1 MIVSFLMIVSEHQLI
16 ILPLHPMKEVVLQ
29 IDDSAYKKFL
39 EFIQLCPSVELVS
52 TSEIV
57 ESKDLL
63 DKCFS
68 AAISEL
74 RQDKVFRTR
83 GDYGYIMLA
92 LNENAVKGFF
102 FYSPHD
108 YISYL
113 KELGFDQLPGLS
125 TLYDTLNKVS
135 GRYPDWEFKD
145 HPDNKEK
152 LRRNNIIIRFVSA
165 FNRAKRKH
173 SECFSE
179 NQL

>member
-1 MIVSFLMIVSEHQLI
+1 MIVSFLMIVSEHHLNT
-16 ILPLHPMKEVVLQ
+16 LPLHLMKEVVLQ

-52 TSEIV
+52 TSELV
-57 ESKDLL
+57 DSKDLL

-68 AAISEL
+68 ATISEL

-135 GRYPDWEFKD
+135 GRYPDWEYLD

-165 FNRAKRKH
+165 FNRAKRKL
-173 SECFSE
+173 SEGFSE
-179 NQL
+179 NQP